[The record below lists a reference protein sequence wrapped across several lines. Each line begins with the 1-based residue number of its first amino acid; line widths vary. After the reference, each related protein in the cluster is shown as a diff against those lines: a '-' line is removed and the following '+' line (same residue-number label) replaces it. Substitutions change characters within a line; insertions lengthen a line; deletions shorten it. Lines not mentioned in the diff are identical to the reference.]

1 MRSRSR
7 AAWLL
12 SALILFAVAAWLM
25 ARGDPGAK
33 DVPAAERVPFP
44 KPFDEVARER
54 RMKRQTLP
62 APPPAAPGW
71 APEAPPRPRD
81 PVLAAFAASQGKS
94 IVVVE
99 ANALFESPL
108 GKLLLDCLRRD
119 AGPDLLEEI
128 RRRAGIDVTRDLDR
142 VATSGNVTIVS
153 GRFERVPWSDLL
165 PGTSPRPLGDQ
176 ATLYESGSRGAF
188 AVWKDQLVV
197 SGESPEEIARA
208 VDRIEGR
215 APPEAPALGEEAA
228 YGELYGVLGADFFG
242 EVLGREQPELAQ
254 RLREVAERIELHA
267 NAMGDVALTAEVS
280 GSSAEQ
286 IRDLASSFGGA
297 LALGRLKAQASGD
310 KALSELLDLA
320 RVEPRGNRF
329 TLELAM
335 PMAWLEKQLA
345 FCRAP
350 RFPSGAPAPAQA
362 GAAPSSEP
370 P

>member
-1 MRSRSR
+1 MRRRSR

-12 SALILFAVAAWLM
+12 SAMALFAVAAWLM
-25 ARGDPGAK
+25 ARGDPEAK
-33 DVPAAERVPFP
+33 AVPAPAERVSFP
-44 KPFDEVARER
+44 KPFDEVARAR

-62 APPPAAPGW
+62 APPPAAQ
-71 APEAPPRPRD
+71 PEAPPRPRD

-94 IVVVE
+94 MVVLE

-108 GKLLLDCLRRD
+108 GKLLLGCLRRD

-128 RRRAGIDVTRDLDR
+128 RERAGVDLTRDLDR
-142 VATSGNVTIVS
+142 VATSGKVTIVS

-165 PGTSPRPLGDQ
+165 PESRPRPLGDQ
-176 ATLYESGSRGAF
+176 ATLYQTGSRGAF

-197 SGESPEEIARA
+197 TGESPEQIARA

-228 YGELYGVLGADFFG
+228 YGELYGVLGADFFD

-267 NAMGDVALTAEVS
+267 NAMGDVAVTAEVS
-280 GSSAEQ
+280 GSSAEKM
-286 IRDLASSFGGA
+286 RDLASSFGGA
-297 LALGRLKAQASGD
+297 LALGRLKAQASGE

-350 RFPSGAPAPAQA
+350 KSPSGAPAPAQA